1 MGFKFL
7 GGLMIRMPVIRL
19 IAVSLLATTVVS
31 SAIADM
37 VYDDET
43 TMSAAP
49 SNVEV
54 RNVITNSASN
64 TAYSNAAAIAITPE
78 VIAESSPFEKT
89 SVKSKQ
95 KRGFQESVNNELV
108 IQKLEDKRLKQ
119 EEKLTAEI
127 NRKFTLEDESPAG
140 HAAPVMREERVIKP
154 ITEAYDTTASY
165 EMSEAPKPPKNQVKI
180 IASDEVTINQS
191 STNMSVAPA
200 MGKSEGESVFKS
212 GVSITP
218 RAGLSTM
225 SNNFFEMKNQYA
237 LGVALGFDVSD
248 NVGVDVGYT
257 FASYQV
263 GLLGAPNY
271 GGYSLNQLSYKS
283 NTIDMGMKLFLTG
296 RDSRVRPF
304 VGGGLAYTIGY
315 VNYDTSMAYNQNIQ
329 GQDYQLNQFQGML
342 QAGIDFKIASNI
354 SLGMTYKY
362 LRALSSS
369 ETQDGLYGSAFY
381 SPYGMNQAYL
391 DPQKQ
396 AVRYSLRDTNTQ
408 MFLVGA
414 TVTF

>member
-1 MGFKFL
+1 
-7 GGLMIRMPVIRL
+7 MIRIPVIRL
-19 IAVSLLATTVVS
+19 MAVSLLATTVVS

-54 RNVITNSASN
+54 RTVISNSAN
-64 TAYSNAAAIAITPE
+64 NNNLNSNAPSPIAMTPD
-78 VIAESSPFEKT
+78 VISESNGMQKT
-89 SVKSKQ
+89 SERSKQ

-119 EEKLTAEI
+119 EEKLTSEI
-127 NRKFTLEDESPAG
+127 NRKFTLEDDTLAG
-140 HAAPVMREERVIKP
+140 TAAPVMKEVRVVKP
-154 ITEAYDTTASY
+154 ITEAYDSASSY

-180 IASDEVTINQS
+180 IGSDEVTINQS

-200 MGKSEGESVFKS
+200 MGKSEGESDFKG

-218 RAGLSTM
+218 RAGLATM
-225 SNNFFEMKNQYA
+225 SNSYFEMKNQYA
-237 LGVALGFDVSD
+237 LGIGLGFDVSD
-248 NVGVDVGYT
+248 NVGVGVGYT
-257 FASYQV
+257 FASYQI
-263 GLLGAPNY
+263 GLMGAPNY

-304 VGGGLAYTIGY
+304 VGGGLGYTIGY
-315 VNYDTSMAYNQNIQ
+315 VNYDASMAYNQNFQ

-342 QAGIDFKIASNI
+342 QAGIEFKIASNI

-369 ETQDGLYGSAFY
+369 ETQDGLYSSSFY
-381 SPYGMNQAYL
+381 SPYGYQQPL

-396 AVRYSLRDTNTQ
+396 ALRYSLRDSSTQ
-408 MFLVGA
+408 MFLVGT